1 MFLLKH
7 VYLQV
12 HFETAPNSQNLPLD
26 AFHELKVN
34 NASRYEVLTEILTSL
49 GLKCEPSQTPS
60 PSAVH
65 LLATSQVRYSAFLC
79 SRLRTASCPIGSSL
93 HVK

>member
-12 HFETAPNSQNLPLD
+12 HFEIAPNSQNLPLD
-26 AFHELKVN
+26 AFDELKVN

-60 PSAVH
+60 PSVVH
-65 LLATSQVRYSAFLC
+65 LLATSQVRYSD
-79 SRLRTASCPIGSSL
+79 
-93 HVK
+93 